1 MTLVTRACDPV
12 MWPNHVT
19 AVMIVLP
26 VMALCA
32 WVLQRHHRHP
42 QQQQQAIRNR
52 IFGEKQKAEFPA
64 GPAASPQLSSL
75 FDHERRSFNLKDWLS
90 WDLGEV
96 RAERRT
102 ALLRCQGCRLKCLF
116 CWFFF
121 FFSHWPTETELIQ
134 NHCAL
139 LGNQLTTRFCI
150 TVLWTATEHKGDDAN
165 GKFKE
170 DVNSY
175 LYNWKT
181 LKREFLLFYVVEF
194 RSIPSVWK

>member
-26 VMALCA
+26 VMAVCA

-42 QQQQQAIRNR
+42 QQQQQQAIRNR

-116 CWFFF
+116 FVFCFFF
-121 FFSHWPTETELIQ
+121 TLADRNRTDSEPLRPLRKSVITAIPVLPHCVMDGDGAQRRRCKRGIQ
-134 NHCAL
+134 RGC
-139 LGNQLTTRFCI
+139 
-150 TVLWTATEHKGDDAN
+150 
-165 GKFKE
+165 KF
-170 DVNSY
+170 V
-175 LYNWKT
+175 
-181 LKREFLLFYVVEF
+181 
-194 RSIPSVWK
+194 SV